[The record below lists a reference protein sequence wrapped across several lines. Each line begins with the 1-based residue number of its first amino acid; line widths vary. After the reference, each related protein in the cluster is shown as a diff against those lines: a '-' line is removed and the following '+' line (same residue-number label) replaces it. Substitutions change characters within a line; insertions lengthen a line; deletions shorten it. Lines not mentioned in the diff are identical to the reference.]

1 MFHTLLRIP
10 GIIPAVMA
18 LAFIVGGAFT
28 RTASAQSLW
37 MPRDHESAVMLELL
51 KPSFDTVDE
60 DFTTFSGFLGF
71 RSTPKSNASIM
82 LEASMARIGY
92 DEFDPFSGITSSV
105 SSFTLG
111 DIYLGLEYGNS
122 AGPFFGEIG
131 VRLPTSS
138 DSEGDARLAGLLS
151 DLTRWEAFLSKT
163 VTFQGAGNFRKV
175 APNGLFYRLRFS
187 PTFAVPTENS
197 FGGNDPELFAVYS
210 GQVGVEWPQARVGVG
225 LVGRTVI
232 TEGDLSFSERTETQ
246 FDGHVDFGAGSFRP
260 GVEVKVP
267 LDDQLN
273 DFTPV
278 TVGVSFS
285 YSH

>member
-1 MFHTLLRIP
+1 MPHTLPRIP
-10 GIIPAVMA
+10 GIIPAAVA
-18 LAFIVGGAFT
+18 LALTLGGAGT
-28 RTASAQSLW
+28 SAASAQSLW
-37 MPRDHESAVMLELL
+37 MPRDRESAVMLELL

-60 DFTTFSGFLGF
+60 DFTSFAGFLGF
-71 RSTPKSNASIM
+71 RSTPKSNVSVA

-105 SSFTLG
+105 SSFSLG

-122 AGPFFGEIG
+122 AGPFFGEMG

-138 DSEGDARLAGLLS
+138 ESEGDARLTGVLS

-175 APNGLFYRLRFS
+175 ASNGLYYRLRLS
-187 PTFAVPTENS
+187 PTLAVPTQA
-197 FGGNDPELFAVYS
+197 GLDPELFFVYS
-210 GQVGVEWPQARVGVG
+210 GQFGVERPQARLGVG
-225 LVGRTVI
+225 LVARTLI
-232 TEGDLSFSERTETQ
+232 TESDLTFSERTETQ
-246 FDGHVDFGAGSFRP
+246 LDGHVDLGAGSFRP